1 MDDDNDGIYDTAEGS
16 GDTDGDGIPNYLDSD
31 SDNDGCSDAKEA
43 GFTDANADGMVDG
56 TGVAANGTVIGS
68 DGYTNPADA
77 DKNGV
82 ADYREAG
89 PDSDGDGI
97 ADACEVTDPGDP
109 LNDND
114 EDGIEDAIDLDDDND
129 GILDTE
135 EGDAD
140 TDGDGIVD
148 SKDADSDGDGC
159 FDVVEAGFT
168 DANNAG
174 IIDGTGIA
182 SDGTV
187 LGSDGYMIPID
198 ADNNGISDYQ
208 EAGPDSD
215 NDGIADACD
224 ENGENPGISK
234 ETDIFNVIDAE
245 NPTFFIKG
253 IEEYPNNTL
262 SVYNRWGVLVYATS
276 GYNNTWTGISMRGH
290 TISRGEQLPTG
301 TYFYSLDL
309 GDGTKLIVGW
319 LYINQK
325 QN

>member
-1 MDDDNDGIYDTAEGS
+1 M
-16 GDTDGDGIPNYLDSD
+16 DSD
-31 SDNDGCSDAKEA
+31 SDGDGCSDAKEA

-77 DKNGV
+77 DANGV

-109 LNDND
+109 LDDND

-224 ENGENPGISK
+224 EDGEKPGISK